1 MLNKPS
7 YSLFI
12 DTKELVGITSRVEKS
27 MSHLAVESNVVHLI
41 GIWGMGGMGKTTLA
55 RVVYKMISNKFDACS
70 FISNVRGVYEKHGIL
85 QLQQTLLNNLL
96 ILRDRKVKDVDDGVY
111 MIKNRL
117 HHKKILLVLDD
128 VNELDQLNK
137 LVAKH
142 DWLVPGSRVIIT
154 TRDVLLLKS

>member
-1 MLNKPS
+1 
-7 YSLFI
+7 
-12 DTKELVGITSRVEKS
+12 
-27 MSHLAVESNVVHLI
+27 
-41 GIWGMGGMGKTTLA
+41 
-55 RVVYKMISNKFDACS
+55 MISNKFDACS

-96 ILRDRKVKDVDDGVY
+96 ILRDRKEKDVDDGVY

-154 TRDVLLLKS
+154 TKDVLLLKS

>member
-1 MLNKPS
+1 
-7 YSLFI
+7 
-12 DTKELVGITSRVEKS
+12 
-27 MSHLAVESNVVHLI
+27 
-41 GIWGMGGMGKTTLA
+41 
-55 RVVYKMISNKFDACS
+55 MISNKFDACG

-96 ILRDRKVKDVDDGVY
+96 ILRDRKEKDVDDGVY

-142 DWLVPGSRVIIT
+142 DWLVLGSRVIIT

>member
-1 MLNKPS
+1 M
-7 YSLFI
+7 
-12 DTKELVGITSRVEKS
+12 
-27 MSHLAVESNVVHLI
+27 
-41 GIWGMGGMGKTTLA
+41 
-55 RVVYKMISNKFDACS
+55 
-70 FISNVRGVYEKHGIL
+70 KH
-85 QLQQTLLNNLL
+85 
-96 ILRDRKVKDVDDGVY
+96 VDDGVY

>member
-12 DTKELVGITSRVEKS
+12 DTKELVGITSKVEKL
-27 MSHLAVESNVVHLI
+27 MSHLGIESNVVHLI

-55 RVVYKMISNKFDACS
+55 RFVYKMISNKFDACG

-96 ILRDRKVKDVDDGVY
+96 ILRDRKEKDVDDGVY

-142 DWLVPGSRVIIT
+142 DWLVLGSRVIIT

>member
-1 MLNKPS
+1 MRYKSKTN
-7 YSLFI
+7 
-12 DTKELVGITSRVEKS
+12 ELVGISSRLKDLRS
-27 MSHLAVESNVVHLI
+27 LLALESKDVRFI

-137 LVAKH
+137 LVVKH